1 MRKPKTWVAWSP
13 EQDEQLETLVL
24 EGVTHRQIAAMMGRP
39 LESIRSRCKHRKIRK
54 PRDDVW
60 SDEQMD
66 FLILHYGRH
75 GWTFQRIANELP
87 GEPRRTRLA
96 CKDKAVRLGLTEG
109 NSRGHTQ
116 KLPPIYVERCLML
129 AMQDLTT
136 PEIAERLGVSPAWAA
151 RTINASPYHRER
163 YRERESLR
171 RGYGQSTRYQQEVA

>member
-1 MRKPKTWVAWSP
+1 MRKPKTWMEWTP
-13 EQDEQLETLVL
+13 EQDELLETLVL
-24 EGVTHRQIAAMMGRP
+24 EGVSHRQIAERMERS
-39 LESIRSRCKHRKIRK
+39 LDSIRSRCRHRKIRK

-66 FLILHYGRH
+66 FLIRQYGKH
-75 GWTFQRIANELP
+75 GWTFRRIADELP

-116 KLPPIYVERCLML
+116 KIPKIYVERCLML

-136 PEIAERLGVSPAWAA
+136 VEIAERLGVSPAWAM
-151 RTINASPYHRER
+151 RTINRSPYHAER
-163 YRERESLR
+163 YKEREPIR
-171 RGYGQSTRYQQEVA
+171 RGHGQSIRRKQEAA